1 MFKKIF
7 SLALCGVMLVSLS
20 ACSGSNS
27 DTAKLN
33 EDYVKTVRDAAEK
46 LNSTYTDYIVTTTL
60 EAPDGDTQYLEVKHG
75 DVSYTEYSVDDDNK
89 VGTVAYGSSDS
100 ITYSLTDWLTKDGK
114 YYMFGA
120 DNDGNSVTYSLPDS
134 YKDLVSDRVMLY
146 ANKFLDTAISINK
159 YDDLTLNL
167 GEGEETYTGYKV
179 KVPASTV
186 KDVLGVAT
194 YGVYKTVEDDKST
207 SANIKKLCSYY
218 LEDLNMNLTFSD
230 ANVIMGI
237 DSDGILKYVCLEVG
251 GLGTRLYY
259 TKAVVAT
266 KNSNVRSTP
275 DVSNAKTYASSLSD
289 LADYV
294 ADYDN
299 YEDAVKALNNKS
311 SLTNS
316 STESSTETTTES
328 TESTTESTE
337 SVSEEDTT
345 EAN

>member
-1 MFKKIF
+1 MFKKF
-7 SLALCGVMLVSLS
+7 LSFALCGIMLVSLS
-20 ACSGSNS
+20 ACSNGKETAQLNS
-27 DTAKLN
+27 EYVTA
-33 EDYVKTVRDAAEK
+33 VKDAAAK

-60 EAPDGDTQYLEVKHG
+60 EAPDGDTQYLEVKHE
-75 DVSYTEYSVDDDNK
+75 DTSYTEYSVSDDNE
-89 VGTVAYGSSDS
+89 VGTIAYGSSDS

-114 YYMFGA
+114 YYMFGS
-120 DNDGNSVTYSLPDS
+120 DNDGKSVTYSLPTA

-146 ANKFLDTAISINK
+146 ANKFVDNALSIEK

-167 GEGEETYTGYKV
+167 GDGSQTYTSYKV
-179 KVPASTV
+179 KVPASVV
-186 KDVLGVAT
+186 KDVLGVST
-194 YGVYKTVEDDKST
+194 YGVYKTIEDDKDT

-218 LEDLNMNLTFSD
+218 LEDLDMNLTFSD
-230 ANVIMGI
+230 ANVILGI
-237 DSDGILKYVCLEVG
+237 DSDGILKYACLEVG

-275 DVSNAKTYASSLSD
+275 DFTNAQTYASSLSD

-294 ADYDN
+294 DDYDS
-299 YEDAVKALNNKS
+299 YDEAVKALNEKS

-328 TESTTESTE
+328 EESTTEM
-337 SVSEEDTT
+337 
-345 EAN
+345 NK

>member
-1 MFKKIF
+1 MFKKF
-7 SLALCGVMLVSLS
+7 LSFALCGIMLVSLS
-20 ACSGSNS
+20 ACSNGQETAQLNS
-27 DTAKLN
+27 EYVTA
-33 EDYVKTVRDAAEK
+33 VKDAAAK

-60 EAPDGDTQYLEVKHG
+60 EAPDGDTQYLEVKHE
-75 DVSYTEYSVDDDNK
+75 DTSYTEYSVSDDNE
-89 VGTVAYGSSDS
+89 VGTIAYGSADS

-114 YYMFGA
+114 YYMFGS
-120 DNDGNSVTYSLPDS
+120 DNGGNSVTYSLPTA

-146 ANKFLDTAISINK
+146 ANKFVDNALSIEK

-167 GEGEETYTGYKV
+167 GDGSQTYTSYKV
-179 KVPASTV
+179 KVPASVV
-186 KDVLGVAT
+186 KDILGVST
-194 YGVYKTVEDDKST
+194 YGVYKTIEDDKDT

-218 LEDLNMNLTFSD
+218 LEDLDMNLTFSD
-230 ANVIMGI
+230 ANVILGI
-237 DSDGILKYVCLEVG
+237 DSDGILKYACLEVG

-275 DVSNAKTYASSLSD
+275 DFTNAQTYASSLSD

-294 ADYDN
+294 ADYDS
-299 YEDAVKALNNKS
+299 YDEAVKALNEKS

-328 TESTTESTE
+328 EESTTET
-337 SVSEEDTT
+337 
-345 EAN
+345 NK

>member
-1 MFKKIF
+1 MFKKF
-7 SLALCGVMLVSLS
+7 LSFALCGIMLVSLS
-20 ACSGSNS
+20 ACSNGKETAQLNS
-27 DTAKLN
+27 EYVTA
-33 EDYVKTVRDAAEK
+33 VKDAAAK

-60 EAPDGDTQYLEVKHG
+60 EAPDGDTQYLEVKHE
-75 DVSYTEYSVDDDNK
+75 DTSYTEYSVSDDNE
-89 VGTVAYGSSDS
+89 VGTIAYGSSDS

-114 YYMFGA
+114 YYMFGS
-120 DNDGNSVTYSLPDS
+120 DNDGNSVTYSLPTA

-146 ANKFLDTAISINK
+146 ANKFVDNALSIEK

-167 GEGEETYTGYKV
+167 GDGSQTYTSYKV
-179 KVPASTV
+179 KVPASVV
-186 KDVLGVAT
+186 KDVLGVST
-194 YGVYKTVEDDKST
+194 YGVYKTIEDDKDT

-218 LEDLNMNLTFSD
+218 LEDLDMNLTFSD
-230 ANVIMGI
+230 ANVILGI
-237 DSDGILKYVCLEVG
+237 DSDGILKYACLEVG

-275 DVSNAKTYASSLSD
+275 DFTNAQTYASSLSD

-294 ADYDN
+294 ADYDS
-299 YEDAVKALNNKS
+299 YDEAVKALNEKS

-328 TESTTESTE
+328 EGSTTET
-337 SVSEEDTT
+337 
-345 EAN
+345 NK

>member
-1 MFKKIF
+1 MFKKF
-7 SLALCGVMLVSLS
+7 LSFALCGIMLVSLS
-20 ACSGSNS
+20 ACSNGKETAQLNS
-27 DTAKLN
+27 EYVTA
-33 EDYVKTVRDAAEK
+33 VKDAAAK

-60 EAPDGDTQYLEVKHG
+60 EAPDGDTQYLEVKHE
-75 DVSYTEYSVDDDNK
+75 DTSYTEYSVSDDNE
-89 VGTVAYGSSDS
+89 VGTIAYGSSDS

-114 YYMFGA
+114 YYMFGS
-120 DNDGNSVTYSLPDS
+120 DNDGNSVTYSLPTA

-146 ANKFLDTAISINK
+146 ANKFVDNALSIEK

-167 GEGEETYTGYKV
+167 GDGSQTYTSYKV
-179 KVPASTV
+179 KVPASVV
-186 KDVLGVAT
+186 KDVLGVST
-194 YGVYKTVEDDKST
+194 YGVYKTIEDDKDT

-230 ANVIMGI
+230 ANVILGI
-237 DSDGILKYVCLEVG
+237 DSDGILKYACLEVG

-275 DVSNAKTYASSLSD
+275 DFTNAQTYASSLSD

-294 ADYDN
+294 ADYDS
-299 YEDAVKALNNKS
+299 YDEAVKALNEKS

-328 TESTTESTE
+328 EESTTET
-337 SVSEEDTT
+337 
-345 EAN
+345 NK

>member
-7 SLALCGVMLVSLS
+7 SLALCGIMLVSLS
-20 ACSGSNS
+20 ACSNGKETAQLNS
-27 DTAKLN
+27 EYVTA
-33 EDYVKTVRDAAEK
+33 VKDAAAK

-60 EAPDGDTQYLEVKHG
+60 EAPDGDTQYLEVKHE
-75 DVSYTEYSVDDDNK
+75 DTSYTEYSVSDDNE
-89 VGTVAYGSSDS
+89 VGTIAYGSSDS

-114 YYMFGA
+114 YYMFGS
-120 DNDGNSVTYSLPDS
+120 DNDGKSVTYSLPTA

-146 ANKFLDTAISINK
+146 ANKFVDNALSIEK

-167 GEGEETYTGYKV
+167 GDGSQTYTSYKV
-179 KVPASTV
+179 KVPASVV
-186 KDVLGVAT
+186 KDVLGVST
-194 YGVYKTVEDDKST
+194 YGVYKTIEDDKDT

-218 LEDLNMNLTFSD
+218 LEDLDMNLTFSD
-230 ANVIMGI
+230 ANVILGI
-237 DSDGILKYVCLEVG
+237 DSDGILKYACLEVG

-275 DVSNAKTYASSLSD
+275 DFTNAQTYASSLSD

-294 ADYDN
+294 ADYDS
-299 YEDAVKALNNKS
+299 YDEAVKALNEKS
-311 SLTNS
+311 SLANS

-328 TESTTESTE
+328 EESTTET
-337 SVSEEDTT
+337 
-345 EAN
+345 NK

>member
-1 MFKKIF
+1 MFKKF
-7 SLALCGVMLVSLS
+7 LSFALCGIMLVSLS
-20 ACSGSNS
+20 ACSNGQETAQLNS
-27 DTAKLN
+27 EYVTA
-33 EDYVKTVRDAAEK
+33 VKDAAAK

-60 EAPDGDTQYLEVKHG
+60 EAPDGDTQYLEVKHE
-75 DVSYTEYSVDDDNK
+75 DTSYTEYSVSDDNE
-89 VGTVAYGSSDS
+89 VGTIAYGSADS

-114 YYMFGA
+114 YYMFGS
-120 DNDGNSVTYSLPDS
+120 DNDGNSVTYSLPTA

-146 ANKFLDTAISINK
+146 ANKFVDNALSIEK

-167 GEGEETYTGYKV
+167 GDGSQTYTSYKV
-179 KVPASTV
+179 KVPASVV
-186 KDVLGVAT
+186 KDVLGVST
-194 YGVYKTVEDDKST
+194 YGVYKTVEDDKDT

-218 LEDLNMNLTFSD
+218 LEDLDMNLTFSD
-230 ANVIMGI
+230 ANVILGI
-237 DSDGILKYVCLEVG
+237 DSDGILKYACLEVG

-275 DVSNAKTYASSLSD
+275 DFTNAQTYASSLSD

-294 ADYDN
+294 ADYDS
-299 YEDAVKALNNKS
+299 YDEAVKALNEKS

-328 TESTTESTE
+328 EESTTET
-337 SVSEEDTT
+337 
-345 EAN
+345 NK

>member
-1 MFKKIF
+1 MFKKF
-7 SLALCGVMLVSLS
+7 LSFALCGIMLVSLS
-20 ACSGSNS
+20 ACSNGQETAQLNS
-27 DTAKLN
+27 EYVTA
-33 EDYVKTVRDAAEK
+33 VKDAAAK

-60 EAPDGDTQYLEVKHG
+60 EAPDGDTQYLEVKHE
-75 DVSYTEYSVDDDNK
+75 DTSYTEYSVSDDSE
-89 VGTVAYGSSDS
+89 VGTIAYGSADS

-114 YYMFGA
+114 YYMFGS
-120 DNDGNSVTYSLPDS
+120 DNDGNSVTYSLPTA

-146 ANKFLDTAISINK
+146 ANKFVDNALSIEK

-167 GEGEETYTGYKV
+167 GDGSQTYTSYKV
-179 KVPASTV
+179 KVPASVV
-186 KDVLGVAT
+186 KDVLGVST
-194 YGVYKTVEDDKST
+194 YGVYKTIEDDKDT

-218 LEDLNMNLTFSD
+218 LEDLDMNLTFSD
-230 ANVIMGI
+230 ANVILGI
-237 DSDGILKYVCLEVG
+237 DSDGILKYACLEVG

-275 DVSNAKTYASSLSD
+275 DFTNAQTYASSLSD

-294 ADYDN
+294 ADYDS
-299 YEDAVKALNNKS
+299 YDEAVKALNEKS

-328 TESTTESTE
+328 EESTTET
-337 SVSEEDTT
+337 
-345 EAN
+345 NK

>member
-1 MFKKIF
+1 MFKKF
-7 SLALCGVMLVSLS
+7 LSFALCGIMLVSLS
-20 ACSGSNS
+20 ACSNGKETAQLNS
-27 DTAKLN
+27 EYVTA
-33 EDYVKTVRDAAEK
+33 VKDAAAK

-60 EAPDGDTQYLEVKHG
+60 EAPDGDTQYLEVKHE
-75 DVSYTEYSVDDDNK
+75 DTSYTEYSVSDDNE
-89 VGTVAYGSSDS
+89 VGTIAYGSSGS

-114 YYMFGA
+114 YYMFGS
-120 DNDGNSVTYSLPDS
+120 DNDGKSVTYSLPTA

-146 ANKFLDTAISINK
+146 ANKFVDNALSIEK

-167 GEGEETYTGYKV
+167 GDGSQTYTSYKV
-179 KVPASTV
+179 KVPASVV
-186 KDVLGVAT
+186 KDVLGVST
-194 YGVYKTVEDDKST
+194 YGVYKTIEDDKDT

-218 LEDLNMNLTFSD
+218 LEDLDMNLTFSD
-230 ANVIMGI
+230 ANVILGI
-237 DSDGILKYVCLEVG
+237 DSDGILKYACLEVG

-275 DVSNAKTYASSLSD
+275 DFTNAQTYASSLSD

-294 ADYDN
+294 ADYDS
-299 YEDAVKALNNKS
+299 YDEAVKALNEKS

-328 TESTTESTE
+328 EESTTEM
-337 SVSEEDTT
+337 
-345 EAN
+345 NK

>member
-1 MFKKIF
+1 MFKKF
-7 SLALCGVMLVSLS
+7 LSFALCGIMLVSLS
-20 ACSGSNS
+20 ACSNGKETAQLNS
-27 DTAKLN
+27 EYVTA
-33 EDYVKTVRDAAEK
+33 VKDAAAK

-60 EAPDGDTQYLEVKHG
+60 EAPDGDTQYLEVKHE
-75 DVSYTEYSVDDDNK
+75 DTSYTEYSVSDDNE
-89 VGTVAYGSSDS
+89 VGTIAYGSSDS

-114 YYMFGA
+114 YYMFGS
-120 DNDGNSVTYSLPDS
+120 DNDGNSVTYSLPTA

-146 ANKFLDTAISINK
+146 ANKFVDNALSIEK

-167 GEGEETYTGYKV
+167 GDGNQTYISYKV
-179 KVPASTV
+179 KVPASVV
-186 KDVLGVAT
+186 KDVLGVST
-194 YGVYKTVEDDKST
+194 YGVYKTIEDDKDT

-218 LEDLNMNLTFSD
+218 LEDLDMNLTFSD
-230 ANVIMGI
+230 ANVILGI
-237 DSDGILKYVCLEVG
+237 DSDGILKYACLEVG

-275 DVSNAKTYASSLSD
+275 DFTNAQTYASSLSD

-294 ADYDN
+294 ADYDS
-299 YEDAVKALNNKS
+299 YDEAVKALNEKS

-328 TESTTESTE
+328 EESTTET
-337 SVSEEDTT
+337 
-345 EAN
+345 NK

>member
-1 MFKKIF
+1 MFKKF
-7 SLALCGVMLVSLS
+7 LSFALCGIMLVSLS
-20 ACSGSNS
+20 ACSNGKETAQLNS
-27 DTAKLN
+27 EYVTA
-33 EDYVKTVRDAAEK
+33 VKDAAAK

-60 EAPDGDTQYLEVKHG
+60 EAPDGDTQYLEVKHE
-75 DVSYTEYSVDDDNK
+75 DTSYTEYSVSDDNE
-89 VGTVAYGSSDS
+89 VGTIAYGSSDS

-114 YYMFGA
+114 YYMFGS
-120 DNDGNSVTYSLPDS
+120 DNDGKSVTYSLPTA

-146 ANKFLDTAISINK
+146 ANKFVDNALSIEK

-167 GEGEETYTGYKV
+167 GDGSQTYTSYKV
-179 KVPASTV
+179 KVPASVV
-186 KDVLGVAT
+186 KDVLGVST
-194 YGVYKTVEDDKST
+194 YGVYKTIEDDKDT

-230 ANVIMGI
+230 ANVILGI
-237 DSDGILKYVCLEVG
+237 DSDGILKYACLEVG

-275 DVSNAKTYASSLSD
+275 DFTNAQTYASSLSD

-294 ADYDN
+294 ADYDS
-299 YEDAVKALNNKS
+299 YDEAVKALNEKS

-328 TESTTESTE
+328 EESTTET
-337 SVSEEDTT
+337 
-345 EAN
+345 NK

>member
-1 MFKKIF
+1 MFKKF
-7 SLALCGVMLVSLS
+7 LSFALCGIMLVSLS
-20 ACSGSNS
+20 ACSNGQETAQLNS
-27 DTAKLN
+27 EYVTA
-33 EDYVKTVRDAAEK
+33 VKDAAAK

-60 EAPDGDTQYLEVKHG
+60 EAPDGDTQYLEVKHE
-75 DVSYTEYSVDDDNK
+75 DTSYAEYSVSDDNE
-89 VGTVAYGSSDS
+89 VGTIAYGSSDS

-114 YYMFGA
+114 YYMFGS
-120 DNDGNSVTYSLPDS
+120 DNDGNSVTYSLPTA

-146 ANKFLDTAISINK
+146 ANKFVDNALSIEK

-167 GEGEETYTGYKV
+167 GDGSQTYTSYKV
-179 KVPASTV
+179 KVPASVV
-186 KDVLGVAT
+186 KDVLGVST
-194 YGVYKTVEDDKST
+194 YGVYKTIEDDKDT

-218 LEDLNMNLTFSD
+218 LEDLDMNLTFSD
-230 ANVIMGI
+230 ANVILGI
-237 DSDGILKYVCLEVG
+237 DSDGILKYACLEVG

-275 DVSNAKTYASSLSD
+275 DFTNAQTYASSLSD

-294 ADYDN
+294 ADYDS
-299 YEDAVKALNNKS
+299 YDDAVKALNEKS

-328 TESTTESTE
+328 EESTTET
-337 SVSEEDTT
+337 
-345 EAN
+345 NK

>member
-1 MFKKIF
+1 MFKKF
-7 SLALCGVMLVSLS
+7 LSFALCGIMLVSLS
-20 ACSGSNS
+20 ACSNGQETAQLNS
-27 DTAKLN
+27 EYVTA
-33 EDYVKTVRDAAEK
+33 VKDAAAK

-60 EAPDGDTQYLEVKHG
+60 EAPDGDTQYLEVKHE
-75 DVSYTEYSVDDDNK
+75 DTSYTEYSVSDDSD
-89 VGTVAYGSSDS
+89 VGTIAYGSADS

-114 YYMFGA
+114 YYMFGS
-120 DNDGNSVTYSLPDS
+120 DNDGNSVTYSLPTA

-146 ANKFLDTAISINK
+146 ANKFVDNALSIEK

-167 GEGEETYTGYKV
+167 GDGSQTYTSYKV
-179 KVPASTV
+179 KVPASVV
-186 KDVLGVAT
+186 KDVLGVST
-194 YGVYKTVEDDKST
+194 YGVYKTIEDDKDT

-230 ANVIMGI
+230 ANVILGI
-237 DSDGILKYVCLEVG
+237 DSDGILKYACLEVG

-275 DVSNAKTYASSLSD
+275 DFTNAQTYASSLSD

-294 ADYDN
+294 ADYDS
-299 YEDAVKALNNKS
+299 YDEAVKALNEKS

-328 TESTTESTE
+328 EESTTET
-337 SVSEEDTT
+337 
-345 EAN
+345 NK

>member
-1 MFKKIF
+1 MFKKF
-7 SLALCGVMLVSLS
+7 LSFALCGIMLVSLS
-20 ACSGSNS
+20 ACSNGKETAQLNS
-27 DTAKLN
+27 EYVTA
-33 EDYVKTVRDAAEK
+33 VKDAAAK

-60 EAPDGDTQYLEVKHG
+60 EAPDGDTQYLEVKHE
-75 DVSYTEYSVDDDNK
+75 DTSYTEYSVSDDNE
-89 VGTVAYGSSDS
+89 VGTIAYGSSDS

-114 YYMFGA
+114 YYMFGS
-120 DNDGNSVTYSLPDS
+120 DNDGKSVTYSLPTA

-146 ANKFLDTAISINK
+146 ANKFVDNALSIEK

-167 GEGEETYTGYKV
+167 GDGSQTYTSYKV
-179 KVPASTV
+179 KVPASVV
-186 KDVLGVAT
+186 KDVLGVST
-194 YGVYKTVEDDKST
+194 YGVYKTIEDDKDT

-218 LEDLNMNLTFSD
+218 LEDLDMNLTFSD
-230 ANVIMGI
+230 ANVILGI
-237 DSDGILKYVCLEVG
+237 DSDGILKYACLEVG

-275 DVSNAKTYASSLSD
+275 DFTNAQTYASSLSD

-294 ADYDN
+294 ADYDS
-299 YEDAVKALNNKS
+299 YDEAVKALNEKS

-328 TESTTESTE
+328 EESTTET
-337 SVSEEDTT
+337 
-345 EAN
+345 NK

>member
-1 MFKKIF
+1 MFKKF
-7 SLALCGVMLVSLS
+7 LSFALCGIMLVSLS
-20 ACSGSNS
+20 ACSNGKETAQLNS
-27 DTAKLN
+27 EYVTA
-33 EDYVKTVRDAAEK
+33 VKDAAAK

-60 EAPDGDTQYLEVKHG
+60 EAPDGDTQYLEVKHE
-75 DVSYTEYSVDDDNK
+75 DTSYTEYSVSDDNE
-89 VGTVAYGSSDS
+89 VGTIAYGSSDS

-114 YYMFGA
+114 YYMFGS
-120 DNDGNSVTYSLPDS
+120 DNDGNSVTYSLPTA

-146 ANKFLDTAISINK
+146 ANKFVDNALSIEK

-167 GEGEETYTGYKV
+167 GDGSQTYTSYKV
-179 KVPASTV
+179 KVPASVV
-186 KDVLGVAT
+186 KDVLGVST
-194 YGVYKTVEDDKST
+194 YGVYKTIEDDKDT

-218 LEDLNMNLTFSD
+218 LEDLDMNLTFSD
-230 ANVIMGI
+230 ANVILGI
-237 DSDGILKYVCLEVG
+237 DSDGILKYACLEVG

-275 DVSNAKTYASSLSD
+275 DFTNAQTYASSLSD

-294 ADYDN
+294 ADYDS
-299 YEDAVKALNNKS
+299 YDEAVKALNEKS

-328 TESTTESTE
+328 EESTTET
-337 SVSEEDTT
+337 
-345 EAN
+345 NK

>member
-1 MFKKIF
+1 MFKKF
-7 SLALCGVMLVSLS
+7 LSFALCGIMLVSLS
-20 ACSGSNS
+20 ACSNGQE
-27 DTAKLN
+27 TAQLSS
-33 EDYVKTVRDAAEK
+33 EYVTAVKDAAAK

-60 EAPDGDTQYLEVKHG
+60 EAPDGDTQYLEVKHE
-75 DVSYTEYSVDDDNK
+75 DTSYTEYSVSDDNE
-89 VGTVAYGSSDS
+89 VGTIAYGSADS

-114 YYMFGA
+114 YYMFGS
-120 DNDGNSVTYSLPDS
+120 DNDGNSVTYSLPTA

-146 ANKFLDTAISINK
+146 ANKFVDNALSIEK

-167 GEGEETYTGYKV
+167 GDGSQTYTSYKV
-179 KVPASTV
+179 KVPASVV
-186 KDVLGVAT
+186 KDVLGVST
-194 YGVYKTVEDDKST
+194 YGVYKTIEDDKDT

-218 LEDLNMNLTFSD
+218 LEDLDMNLTFSD
-230 ANVIMGI
+230 ANVILGI
-237 DSDGILKYVCLEVG
+237 DSDGILKYACLEVG

-275 DVSNAKTYASSLSD
+275 DFTNAQTYASSLSD

-294 ADYDN
+294 ADYDS
-299 YEDAVKALNNKS
+299 YDEAVKALNEKS

-328 TESTTESTE
+328 EESTTET
-337 SVSEEDTT
+337 
-345 EAN
+345 NK

>member
-1 MFKKIF
+1 MFKKF
-7 SLALCGVMLVSLS
+7 LSFALCGIMLVSLS
-20 ACSGSNS
+20 ACSNGRETAQLNS
-27 DTAKLN
+27 EYVTA
-33 EDYVKTVRDAAEK
+33 VKDAAAK

-60 EAPDGDTQYLEVKHG
+60 EAPDGDTQYLEVKHE
-75 DVSYTEYSVDDDNK
+75 DTSYTEYSVSDDNE
-89 VGTVAYGSSDS
+89 VGTIAYGSSDS

-114 YYMFGA
+114 YYMFGS
-120 DNDGNSVTYSLPDS
+120 DNDGKSVTYSLPTA

-146 ANKFLDTAISINK
+146 ANKFVDNALSIEK

-167 GEGEETYTGYKV
+167 GDGSQTYTSYKV
-179 KVPASTV
+179 KVPASVV
-186 KDVLGVAT
+186 KDVLGVST
-194 YGVYKTVEDDKST
+194 YGVYKTIEDDKDT

-218 LEDLNMNLTFSD
+218 LEDLDMNLTFSD
-230 ANVIMGI
+230 ANVILGI
-237 DSDGILKYVCLEVG
+237 DSDGILKYACLEVG

-275 DVSNAKTYASSLSD
+275 DFTNAQTYASSLSD

-294 ADYDN
+294 ADYDS
-299 YEDAVKALNNKS
+299 YDEAVKALNEKS

-328 TESTTESTE
+328 EESTTET
-337 SVSEEDTT
+337 
-345 EAN
+345 NK

>member
-1 MFKKIF
+1 MFKKF
-7 SLALCGVMLVSLS
+7 LSFALCGIMLVSLS
-20 ACSGSNS
+20 ACSNGQETAQLNS
-27 DTAKLN
+27 EYVTA
-33 EDYVKTVRDAAEK
+33 VKDAAAK

-60 EAPDGDTQYLEVKHG
+60 EAPDGDTQYLEVKHE
-75 DVSYTEYSVDDDNK
+75 DTSYTEYSVSDDNE
-89 VGTVAYGSSDS
+89 VGTIAYGSADS

-114 YYMFGA
+114 YYMFGS
-120 DNDGNSVTYSLPDS
+120 DNDGNSVTYSLPTA

-146 ANKFLDTAISINK
+146 ANKFVDNALSIEK

-167 GEGEETYTGYKV
+167 GDGSQTYTSYKV
-179 KVPASTV
+179 KVPASVV
-186 KDVLGVAT
+186 KDVLGVST
-194 YGVYKTVEDDKST
+194 YGVYKTIEDDKGT

-218 LEDLNMNLTFSD
+218 LEDLDMNLTFSD
-230 ANVIMGI
+230 ANVILGI
-237 DSDGILKYVCLEVG
+237 DSDGILKYACLEVG

-275 DVSNAKTYASSLSD
+275 DFTNAQTYASSLSD

-294 ADYDN
+294 ADYDS
-299 YEDAVKALNNKS
+299 YDDAVKALNEKS

-328 TESTTESTE
+328 EESTTET
-337 SVSEEDTT
+337 
-345 EAN
+345 NK

>member
-1 MFKKIF
+1 MFKKF
-7 SLALCGVMLVSLS
+7 LSFALCGIMLVSLS
-20 ACSGSNS
+20 ACSNGQETAQLNS
-27 DTAKLN
+27 EYVTA
-33 EDYVKTVRDAAEK
+33 VKDAAAK

-60 EAPDGDTQYLEVKHG
+60 EAPDGDTQYLEVKHE
-75 DVSYTEYSVDDDNK
+75 DTSYTEYSVSDDNE
-89 VGTVAYGSSDS
+89 VGTIAYGSADS

-114 YYMFGA
+114 YYMFGS
-120 DNDGNSVTYSLPDS
+120 DNDGNSVTYSLPTA

-146 ANKFLDTAISINK
+146 ANKFVDNALSIEK

-167 GEGEETYTGYKV
+167 GDGSQTYTSYKV
-179 KVPASTV
+179 KVPASVV
-186 KDVLGVAT
+186 KDVLGVST
-194 YGVYKTVEDDKST
+194 YGVYKTIEDDKDT

-218 LEDLNMNLTFSD
+218 LEDLDMNLTFSD
-230 ANVIMGI
+230 ANVILGI
-237 DSDGILKYVCLEVG
+237 DSDGILKYACLEVG

-275 DVSNAKTYASSLSD
+275 DFTNAQTYASSLSD

-294 ADYDN
+294 ADYDS
-299 YEDAVKALNNKS
+299 YDEAVKALNEKS

-328 TESTTESTE
+328 EESTTEM
-337 SVSEEDTT
+337 
-345 EAN
+345 NK

>member
-1 MFKKIF
+1 MFKKF
-7 SLALCGVMLVSLS
+7 LSFALCGIMLVSLS
-20 ACSGSNS
+20 ACSNGKETAQLNS
-27 DTAKLN
+27 EYVTA
-33 EDYVKTVRDAAEK
+33 VKDAAAK

-60 EAPDGDTQYLEVKHG
+60 EAPDGDTQYLEVKHE
-75 DVSYTEYSVDDDNK
+75 DTSYTEYSVSDDNE
-89 VGTVAYGSSDS
+89 VGTIAYGSSDS

-114 YYMFGA
+114 YYMFGS
-120 DNDGNSVTYSLPDS
+120 DNDGNSVTYSLPTA

-146 ANKFLDTAISINK
+146 ANKFVDNALSIEK

-167 GEGEETYTGYKV
+167 GDGSQTYTSYKV
-179 KVPASTV
+179 KVPASVV
-186 KDVLGVAT
+186 KDVLGVST
-194 YGVYKTVEDDKST
+194 YGVYKTIDDDKDT

-218 LEDLNMNLTFSD
+218 LEDLDMNLTFSD
-230 ANVIMGI
+230 ANVILGI
-237 DSDGILKYVCLEVG
+237 DSDGILKYACLEVG

-275 DVSNAKTYASSLSD
+275 DFTNAQTYASSLSD

-294 ADYDN
+294 ADYDS
-299 YEDAVKALNNKS
+299 YDEAVKALNEKS

-328 TESTTESTE
+328 EESTTET
-337 SVSEEDTT
+337 
-345 EAN
+345 NK

>member
-1 MFKKIF
+1 MFKKF
-7 SLALCGVMLVSLS
+7 LSFALCGIMLVSLS
-20 ACSGSNS
+20 ACSNGKETAQLNS
-27 DTAKLN
+27 EYVTA
-33 EDYVKTVRDAAEK
+33 VKDAAAK

-60 EAPDGDTQYLEVKHG
+60 EAPDGDTQYLEVKHE
-75 DVSYTEYSVDDDNK
+75 DTSYTEYSVSDDNE
-89 VGTVAYGSSDS
+89 VGTIAYGSSDS

-114 YYMFGA
+114 YYMFGS
-120 DNDGNSVTYSLPDS
+120 DNDGNSVIYSLPTA

-146 ANKFLDTAISINK
+146 ANKFVDNALSIEK

-167 GEGEETYTGYKV
+167 GDGSQTYTSYKV
-179 KVPASTV
+179 KVPASVV
-186 KDVLGVAT
+186 KDVLGVST
-194 YGVYKTVEDDKST
+194 YGVYKTIEDDKDT

-218 LEDLNMNLTFSD
+218 LEDLDMNLTFSD
-230 ANVIMGI
+230 ANVILGI
-237 DSDGILKYVCLEVG
+237 DSDGILKYACLEVG

-275 DVSNAKTYASSLSD
+275 DFTNAQTYASSLSD

-294 ADYDN
+294 ADYDS
-299 YEDAVKALNNKS
+299 YDDAVKALNEKS

-328 TESTTESTE
+328 EESTTET
-337 SVSEEDTT
+337 
-345 EAN
+345 NK